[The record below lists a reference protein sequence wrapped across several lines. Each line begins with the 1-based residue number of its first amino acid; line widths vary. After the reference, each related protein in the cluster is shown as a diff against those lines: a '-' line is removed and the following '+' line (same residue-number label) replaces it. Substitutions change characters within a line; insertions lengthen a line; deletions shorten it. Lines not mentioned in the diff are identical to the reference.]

1 MMMHGP
7 ANVKEA
13 RVLVTQ
19 GYRIHIP
26 LTPQESLVVFT
37 ALRISPG

>member
-1 MMMHGP
+1 MIMHGP

-13 RVLVTQ
+13 RVLVKQ

-26 LTPQESLVVFT
+26 LTPQESLVVLT
-37 ALRISPG
+37 SIIISPG